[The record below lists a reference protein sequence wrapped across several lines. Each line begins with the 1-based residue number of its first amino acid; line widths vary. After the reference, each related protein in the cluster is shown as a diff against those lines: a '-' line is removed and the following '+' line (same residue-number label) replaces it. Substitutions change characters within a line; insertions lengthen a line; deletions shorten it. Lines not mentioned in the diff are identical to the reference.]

1 MTAKGKIF
9 LIAGLGSVG
18 RRHLRNLLSL
28 GYVREDI
35 ILYRTGQGTLS
46 DDELAGF
53 EVFHDL
59 DEALKRRPAAVV
71 ISNPTSLHIP
81 TAIASAKIG
90 CNLFIEKPLSH
101 NMEGI
106 EELEYEVKRQHL
118 SVLAGFMFRFHP
130 GFCKIKKWLQEQAIG
145 NLLWVQAHWGEF
157 LPDWHPWEDYKI
169 SYSAR
174 PGLGGGVVLTLC
186 HPYDYLRWFCGN
198 VESVSAVTSNS
209 GLGMDVEDTAEA
221 ILRFKSGVTGNVHIN
236 YIERPAEHYLRII
249 GQKGVIKWD
258 NRDGAAH
265 LYQAETD
272 KWTKY
277 EVPQGFER
285 NTMFVDEMRHFTEC
299 LNGRDTPVCTLED
312 GVAALRIAIAVK
324 LSAQQRRE
332 ISV

>member
-1 MTAKGKIF
+1 MTANGKF
-9 LIAGLGSVG
+9 LLIAGLGSIG

-28 GYVREDI
+28 GYGKDDI
-35 ILYRTGQGTLS
+35 ILYRTGRGTLS

-53 EVFHDL
+53 EIFHDL
-59 DEALKRRPAAVV
+59 DEAMKRRPAAVV

-81 TAIASAKIG
+81 TAIAFAKTG

-106 EELEYEVKRQHL
+106 EELKYEVERQHL
-118 SVLAGFMFRFHP
+118 GVLVGFMFRFHP
-130 GFCKIKKWLQEQAIG
+130 GLCKIKKWLQEQAIG
-145 NLLWVQAHWGEF
+145 NLLWAQAHWGEF
-157 LPDWHPWEDYKI
+157 LPNWHPWEDYKI

-174 PGLGGGVVLTLC
+174 SELGGGVVLTLC
-186 HPYDYLRWFCGN
+186 HPYDYLRWLCGD
-198 VESVSAVTSNS
+198 VESVLAVTSNS

-221 ILRFKSGVTGNVHIN
+221 ILRFKSGMTGNVHVN
-236 YIERPAEHYLRII
+236 YVERPAEHYLRII

-277 EVPQGFER
+277 EAPRGFER

-312 GVAALRIAIAVK
+312 GVAALRIALAVK

-332 ISV
+332 INV